1 MSLQTSSHP
10 KARSLI
16 VFLLS
21 VISLGSLLTQWYSGR
36 GPRPPTP
43 CPCRGWGQCTRSH
56 SQFQQRLPKSRWQF
70 FPGSNV
76 KNKGY
81 RSQNKFIFKGCRKNK
96 IESGKKGLVSHE
108 IFGLNQLK
116 IEIFWANFIWNFTL
130 EVKMSGSYWIMV
142 QQQIS

>member
-21 VISLGSLLTQWYSGR
+21 VISLGSILTQFSDIQDEVR
-36 GPRPPTP
+36 DLPHLVRAVDEV
-43 CPCRGWGQCTRSH
+43 SALDH
-56 SQFQQRLPKSRWQF
+56 IHNSSNDFQNHDDNF
-70 FPGSNV
+70 FPDQMSTQKSP

-81 RSQNKFIFKGCRKNK
+81 RCQNKFIFKGCRKNK

-116 IEIFWANFIWNFTL
+116 IEIF
-130 EVKMSGSYWIMV
+130 
-142 QQQIS
+142 

>member
-21 VISLGSLLTQWYSGR
+21 VISLGSILTQFSDIQDEVR
-36 GPRPPTP
+36 DLPRLV
-43 CPCRGWGQCTRSH
+43 RAVDEVSALDH
-56 SQFQQRLPKSRWQF
+56 IHNSSNDFQNLQNHDDNF
-70 FPGSNV
+70 FPDQMSTQKSP

-96 IESGKKGLVSHE
+96 IQSGKKGLVSHE
-108 IFGLNQLK
+108 IFGLNQLE
-116 IEIFWANFIWNFTL
+116 IEIL
-130 EVKMSGSYWIMV
+130 
-142 QQQIS
+142 